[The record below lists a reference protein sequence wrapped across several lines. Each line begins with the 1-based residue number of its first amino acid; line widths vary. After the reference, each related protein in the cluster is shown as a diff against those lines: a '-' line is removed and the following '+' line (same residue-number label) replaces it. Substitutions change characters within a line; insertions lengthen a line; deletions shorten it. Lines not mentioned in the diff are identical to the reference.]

1 MPIFLTC
8 LYRTTFC
15 KLSQRPPS
23 RNPPQKSSLA
33 GVYQR
38 CSRGNDNPVCVYRE
52 CYGADSLLTLRKPDV
67 EAIILIANNNG
78 AGMKGV
84 RHPLLPRGEC
94 CCYLPPTT
102 GGPCLQTTLFPPGP
116 QAGQPRR
123 GAVWPPGRGVPRGPA
138 APALARWPSARRG
151 GTGSP
156 SLAPRTWPHPGPL
169 GRERPGKG
177 QDGGG

>member
-1 MPIFLTC
+1 M
-8 LYRTTFC
+8 
-15 KLSQRPPS
+15 
-23 RNPPQKSSLA
+23 
-33 GVYQR
+33 
-38 CSRGNDNPVCVYRE
+38 
-52 CYGADSLLTLRKPDV
+52 

-94 CCYLPPTT
+94 CCYLPPAT
-102 GGPCLQTTLFPPGP
+102 GGSVPTNNPFSPGS

-177 QDGGG
+177 QDGGGEGGGIEGLGQEGSAVRQELGKEGKELRGGSAALAQSLASGAAEALVAKGPRGTPNARCSTP